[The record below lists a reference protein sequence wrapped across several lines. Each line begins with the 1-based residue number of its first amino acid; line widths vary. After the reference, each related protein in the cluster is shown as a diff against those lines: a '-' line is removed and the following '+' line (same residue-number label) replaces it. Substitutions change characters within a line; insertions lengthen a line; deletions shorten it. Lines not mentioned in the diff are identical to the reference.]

1 MVTLTDNVV
10 GQNEVSY
17 WVTLTDHVVGQ
28 SEVSLLGH
36 FDGPDGQ
43 SE

>member
-1 MVTLTDNVV
+1 MVTLTDHVV
-10 GQNEVSY
+10 GQTEVSY